1 MCKDKNKDKKIEKDQ
16 IDEFDDFMDNEFLDS
31 IEAEEKRK
39 KGEMSQEEFD
49 KLEFIKKSRA
59 NVISGDT

>member
-1 MCKDKNKDKKIEKDQ
+1 MCKDKGKKIEQDQ
-16 IDEFDDFMDNEFLDS
+16 IDDFDDFMDNEFLDA

-39 KGEMSQEEFD
+39 KGEISQEEYD
-49 KLEFIKKSRA
+49 KLKFIKEARA